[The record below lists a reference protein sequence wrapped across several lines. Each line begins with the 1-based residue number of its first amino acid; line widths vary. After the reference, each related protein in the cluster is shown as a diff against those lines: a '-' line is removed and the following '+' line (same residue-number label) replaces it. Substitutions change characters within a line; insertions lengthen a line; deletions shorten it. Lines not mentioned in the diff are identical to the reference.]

1 MLGTAW
7 VLLLPKI
14 LADTAA
20 INVCGKYHR
29 ISPKIYIVIMNCM
42 YLLIFAVKVR
52 FLCLAEKCSGQNV
65 SKSSQ
70 LMVFP
75 PEPAYPFPSLH
86 GWCSWGAS
94 SAVAASCIAW
104 HWSAQ
109 DLLSKSM
116 VSSVNFPLEHQ
127 HLGLSRTIFSYF
139 FHSENWKIKKK
150 LDSSTRPKSTKSTP
164 DCSTCRCR
172 ICCKQCLHCRSTCQQ
187 DIGHKWWYL
196 YGNVQHLMVQN
207 GAPKIAFNWDISG
220 LSKLNSG

>member
-1 MLGTAW
+1 MLRTAW

-14 LADTAA
+14 LANTAA
-20 INVCGKYHR
+20 INACMWQISQNITKYLHCDHELHILADLCCEGKGR
-29 ISPKIYIVIMNCM
+29 
-42 YLLIFAVKVR
+42 
-52 FLCLAEKCSGQNV
+52 KCSGQNV

-70 LMVFP
+70 LMGFP

-94 SAVAASCIAW
+94 SVAAASCIAW
-104 HWSAQ
+104 HWSAR

-127 HLGLSRTIFSYF
+127 HLGLSRTMFSIQ
-139 FHSENWKIKKK
+139 KIEKSRKK
-150 LDSSTRPKSTKSTP
+150 LDSSTGPKSTKSTP

-187 DIGHKWWYL
+187 DIGRKWWYL
-196 YGNVQHLMVQN
+196 YGNFQHLMVQD

-220 LSKLNSG
+220 LTKLNYG

>member
-1 MLGTAW
+1 MSDFIFNKLRLHFFTIHHLRSASKANPQTRQEHQQHRADIPRTPPWRCW
-7 VLLLPKI
+7 VLLGYCSCPKYWQILLPSMY
-14 LADTAA
+14 
-20 INVCGKYHR
+20 VCGKYHR
-29 ISPKIYIVIMNCM
+29 ISPNIYIVIMNCI

-94 SAVAASCIAW
+94 SAVATSCIAW

-139 FHSENWKIKKK
+139 FHSENWKI
-150 LDSSTRPKSTKSTP
+150 
-164 DCSTCRCR
+164 
-172 ICCKQCLHCRSTCQQ
+172 
-187 DIGHKWWYL
+187 
-196 YGNVQHLMVQN
+196 
-207 GAPKIAFNWDISG
+207 
-220 LSKLNSG
+220 